1 MINNMDKILTFSIAA
16 YIVEDTIEETL
27 SSLIC
32 EKETMSCIEV
42 IIVDDGSTDNTYDKV
57 YLF

>member
-1 MINNMDKILTFSIAA
+1 MDKILTFSIAA